1 MIISNALF
9 MGNNVQFEG
18 SQIKK
23 KNKPFI
29 LLNHSV
35 HGGTLVNCF
44 GSEKSHKNLYGV
56 LHWCIKN

>member
-44 GSEKSHKNLYGV
+44 WGATLVHKELKHYD
-56 LHWCIKN
+56 LSLM